1 LLQSHYA
8 SLQISFYTGKMF
20 PKEYRNE
27 AFAAEHGSWNRAK
40 RTGYKVI
47 RVPQKNGVPTGE
59 FEDFMTGFVTA
70 DGNVWGRPVGVDF
83 MKDGS
88 MLVTDDGSNTIWRVT
103 YLGK

>member
-1 LLQSHYA
+1 MAALGRWGFYVAAVSC
-8 SLQISFYTGKMF
+8 SLW
-20 PKEYRNE
+20 
-27 AFAAEHGSWNRAK
+27 AHGSWNRAK